1 MGRGE
6 RGGGFQFRDTG
17 FRQLNHSE
25 IPDGPPCIFLCIQS
39 EPFRV
44 GGGERGVEIKE
55 GFEVRVETWFQGGLK
70 KDEGGDRSLG
80 VTPCST
86 GGG

>member
-1 MGRGE
+1 MG
-6 RGGGFQFRDTG
+6 
-17 FRQLNHSE
+17 
-25 IPDGPPCIFLCIQS
+25 P
-39 EPFRV
+39 RV
-44 GGGERGVEIKE
+44 YFCVYKANLFEWGERGVEIKE